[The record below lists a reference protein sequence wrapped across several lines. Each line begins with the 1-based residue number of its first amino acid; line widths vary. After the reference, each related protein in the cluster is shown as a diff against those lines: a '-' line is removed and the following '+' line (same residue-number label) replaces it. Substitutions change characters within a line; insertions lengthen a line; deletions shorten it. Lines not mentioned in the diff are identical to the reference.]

1 LILLMFLLLQ
11 PERNWSERNG
21 IGDSTAVGIPA
32 GGGGVSGSSG
42 VPVDWNGTPSSSPRK
57 EFSSH
62 NRNMENWRRNRNEDG
77 SGDGPTGP
85 TGNLAGIE
93 AAGWR
98 SGANHRWGKS
108 FRKMPPFFLNIDN
121 VCNFR
126 TLN

>member
-1 LILLMFLLLQ
+1 MVLLLQ

-21 IGDSTAVGIPA
+21 IGDSTAVGITS
-32 GGGGVSGSSG
+32 GGSG

-77 SGDGPTGP
+77 SGDGPTT

-98 SGANHRWGKS
+98 SGANHRWGNFQEK
-108 FRKMPPFFLNIDN
+108 FPLVNTMTMFL
-121 VCNFR
+121 F
-126 TLN
+126 